1 MSYTADESKTVV
13 QAVMMSGMAVAIADM
28 GIVSTAIEMSALAKE
43 LVGATKH
50 YPNNSIIQAVF
61 SEDNLKHN
69 SPGEVPKD
77 ITPENAA
84 DKAIEAINSATS
96 LLSTKA
102 TPEEVTQFKQF
113 VYSAAEAVAN
123 AAGSGLFGS
132 GSAKV
137 SDKEAA
143 TLAKLKAAL
152 GV

>member
-1 MSYTADESKTVV
+1 MTYTADESKTVM

-50 YPNNSIIQAVF
+50 YPNNSIIQSVF
-61 SEDNLKHN
+61 SEEALKHSSN
-69 SPGEVPKD
+69 SEVPKD

-96 LLSTKA
+96 LLSAKA
-102 TPEEVTQFKQF
+102 TPEDVNEFKQF
-113 VYSAAEAVAN
+113 VYTCAEAVAN

-132 GSAKV
+132 GSQKV